1 MLGWGV
7 NSHGQLGLGPSSTA
21 SFVST
26 PQRIPLFNDYTC
38 IQVACSLTHSLFLLR
53 DGTVYSAGNN
63 EYSQLGREGRTT
75 IPGKYLIKIQSEFP
89 FFLMMFFSF
98 LFSYLEKVILPPND
112 DGVQVACGQ
121 YFSMCLTL
129 SGKIVLW
136 GSISGKITNDD
147 GLFYSKPEQ
156 LGGFNDRRVIQIAA
170 GYNHCLGLTDDGTV
184 YAVGLN
190 AHGQLGLGH
199 NKGCRSATPIACLRG
214 SPIVYIACGA
224 YHSVIISK
232 SGTVFTCGLNASGQ
246 LGLSDTDIR
255 VWPSNIKALQ
265 QQKVTY
271 AACGEKHSVVVTVDG
286 GVFSFGSGTYGQL
299 GHNSTNDELLPRK
312 ISELMGSEVTQ
323 IACGRSHTVIFHPNI
338 GQVSAFGLACAGD
351 QDTKITSYITVPQK
365 LPIRFLSYNTMKQ
378 LQKQTLDDNGYL
390 SSRNKSKQ
398 NDTQINQQNIQV
410 IGIYAGGHQ
419 TFVRIS
425 LQAQPPDDYRT
436 YSKNRPILELT
447 LDFAIW
453 LRHAPES
460 TETMKEAKRKLS
472 RMFNSE
478 ACLNGSFL
486 LLPDAHYRTSSNNP
500 GIDIDKVIGVMEKLR
515 SCDPT
520 IQNLLFEHI
529 QSILLSL
536 PETAPCFEALRIYL
550 ILPFC
555 HIFENE
561 DMLETITA
569 PFAQATTRLKQK
581 ADGRVLDYW
590 ILNVGRNFVDRI
602 LELYKPLVIKI
613 IRINPS
619 SSKLAAQQYQVLLKA
634 ILELLKKVHNVSC
647 NMAKPELLAYDA
659 FYMKELND
667 SIDLKKDYNYWRV
680 RQHIGDRSIISF
692 CDYSF
697 LFDLKAKILLL
708 QYHGQLEMQEAI
720 QNAFL
725 HNFQTMFGAH
735 VDTVN
740 PLLVLHI
747 NRKTIVQDTVNQLD
761 KQKEEDFKKP
771 LQVYFNNEEGLDA
784 GGIRKEF
791 FLLLTK
797 EILDPKYGMFIFYE
811 ETNTIWFSEY
821 MIEDIALYKLIGT
834 LCALAIY
841 NLTIIDLPFPLALY
855 KKLLKKGKIDLDDM
869 KSLSPAIYRSLTSVL
884 NYTNNDLETTLCF
897 AFVIERE
904 FYGEKREIELKPG
917 GASIMVN
924 QNNKQEFVDLYID
937 YIFNKSCET
946 QFQAFSAGFRRV
958 INSKPLELFY
968 PDELMSFVV
977 GNTHY
982 DWNEFQKKTE
992 YKGEYHANHPV
1003 IQWFWQVFH
1012 KMSEAEKKKFL
1023 LFLTGSDRVPV
1034 FGWSQTLPMTI
1045 QRSHTDDIHLP
1056 VSHTCFNVLDLP
1068 AYSSKEILKAK
1079 LLEAIQHNQGFNL
1092 V

>member
-1 MLGWGV
+1 MFGWGV
-7 NSHGQLGLGPSSTA
+7 NSHGQLGLGPSSVT
-21 SFVST
+21 SFVSI
-26 PQRIPLFNDYTC
+26 PQRIPFFNDHTC
-38 IQVACSLTHSLFLLR
+38 IQVTCSLTHSLFLLH

-75 IPGKYLIKIQSEFP
+75 IPGKYLIKLNEFT
-89 FFLMMFFSF
+89 FFHCYY
-98 LFSYLEKVILPPND
+98 YLEKVILPQND
-112 DGVQVACGQ
+112 EGVQIACGQ
-121 YFSMCLTL
+121 YFSMCLTTT
-129 SGKIVLW
+129 GRIVIW

-147 GLFYSKPEQ
+147 GLFYNIPEH
-156 LGGFNDRRVIQIAA
+156 LGGFNDRRIIQIAA
-170 GYNHCLGLTDDGTV
+170 GYTHCLGLTDDGTV
-184 YAVGLN
+184 YAAGLN

-199 NKGCRSATPIACLRG
+199 TRDCISATPITCLRG

-224 YHSVIISK
+224 YHSVIVSK
-232 SGTVFTCGLNASGQ
+232 SGTVFACGLNSSGQ
-246 LGLSDTDIR
+246 LGLGDTDSR

-271 AACGEKHSVVVTVDG
+271 AACGEKHSVVVTLDG
-286 GVFSFGSGTYGQL
+286 GVFSFGSGIHGQL

-312 ISELMGSEVTQ
+312 VSELMGSEVTE
-323 IACGRSHTVIFHPNI
+323 IACGRSHTIIFLPNT
-338 GQVSAFGLACAGD
+338 GQVSVFGLACAGT
-351 QDTKITSYITVPQK
+351 QDTKLTSYITIPQK
-365 LPIRFLSYNTMKQ
+365 LPIQFLSYKTMKQ
-378 LQKQTLDDNGYL
+378 LQRQLSDNNGY
-390 SSRNKSKQ
+390 SSPRNTSKQ
-398 NDTQINQQNIQV
+398 GNIQISQQNMQV
-410 IGIYAGGHQ
+410 LGIYAGGHQ

-425 LQAQPPDDYRT
+425 HQAQAPDDYRT
-436 YSKNRPILELT
+436 YYTNRPILELT
-447 LDFAIW
+447 LDFAKW
-453 LRHAPES
+453 LQHAPES
-460 TETMKEAKRKLS
+460 SETMKAAKRKLS
-472 RMFNSE
+472 RMFCSE

-486 LLPDAHYRTSSNNP
+486 ALPDTHFRTSSNNP
-500 GIDIDKVIGVMEKLR
+500 GIDIDQVIAVMEKLR
-515 SCDPT
+515 SCDPA
-520 IQNLLFEHI
+520 IQQLLFEHI

-536 PETAPCFEALRIYL
+536 PETAPCFEALRVYL

-561 DMLETITA
+561 DMLETVTA

-590 ILNVGRNFVDRI
+590 ILNIGRHFVERI

-613 IRINPS
+613 IRINPAS
-619 SSKLAAQQYQVLLKA
+619 LPLAAQQYQILLKA

-647 NMAKPELLAYDA
+647 NMAKPELLGYDA

-667 SIDLKKDYNYWRV
+667 TINLKQDYDYWRA
-680 RQHIGDRSIISF
+680 RGKIGEKKMISF
-692 CDYSF
+692 CDYPF
-697 LFDLKAKILLL
+697 LFDLRAKILLL
-708 QYHGQLEMQEAI
+708 QYNGQLEMQEAI

-725 HNFQTMFGAH
+725 HNFQTMLGAH

-740 PLLVLHI
+740 PVLVLHVD
-747 NRKTIVQDTVNQLD
+747 RKTIVRDTINQLD
-761 KQKEEDFKKP
+761 KLKEEDFKKP
-771 LQVYFNNEEGLDA
+771 LQVYFHNEEGLDA

-797 EILDPKYGMFIFYE
+797 EILDPKYGMFTFYE
-811 ETNTIWFSEY
+811 ETNTIWFSEH
-821 MIEDIALYKLIGT
+821 MTEDEAMYKLIGT
-834 LCALAIY
+834 LCALAVY
-841 NLTIIDLPFPLALY
+841 NITIIDLPFPLALY

-869 KSLSPAIYRSLTSVL
+869 KSLSPTIYQSLKSVL
-884 NYTNNDLETTLCF
+884 NYTADDLETALCF
-897 AFVIERE
+897 TFIIERE
-904 FYGEKREIELKPG
+904 FCDEKSQIELKPG

-937 YIFNKSCET
+937 YIFNKSCEI

-977 GNTHY
+977 GNNHY

-1045 QRSHTDDIHLP
+1045 QRSHIDDIHLP
-1056 VSHTCFNVLDLP
+1056 VSHTCFNILDLP

>member
-1 MLGWGV
+1 MFGWGV
-7 NSHGQLGLGPSSTA
+7 NAYGQLGLGPSSIA
-21 SFVST
+21 SFISV
-26 PQRIPLFNDYTC
+26 PQRILFFNDHTS
-38 IQVACSLTHSLFLLR
+38 IQVACSLTHSLFLLH
-53 DGTVYSAGNN
+53 DSTVYSAGNN
-63 EYSQLGREGRTT
+63 ECLQ
-75 IPGKYLIKIQSEFP
+75 
-89 FFLMMFFSF
+89 
-98 LFSYLEKVILPPND
+98 LEKVILPQND
-112 DGVQVACGQ
+112 EGVQIACGQ
-121 YFSMCLTL
+121 YFSMCLT
-129 SGKIVLW
+129 SNGRIIIW
-136 GSISGKITNDD
+136 GSISGKMTNDD
-147 GLFYSKPEQ
+147 GLFYSKPQYLE
-156 LGGFNDRRVIQIAA
+156 GFNGRRVIQIAA
-170 GYNHCLGLTDDGTV
+170 GYTHCLGLTDDGTV
-184 YAVGLN
+184 YALGLN
-190 AHGQLGLGH
+190 EHGQLGLGH
-199 NKGCRSATPIACLRG
+199 NKDCRGATPIICLRG

-224 YHSVIISK
+224 YHSVIVSK
-232 SGTVFTCGLNASGQ
+232 SGTVFTCGLNSSGQ
-246 LGLSDTDIR
+246 LGVGDTDNR

-271 AACGEKHSVVVTVDG
+271 VACGEKHSVVITLDG
-286 GVFSFGSGTYGQL
+286 GVFTFGSGIHGQL

-312 ISELMGSEVTQ
+312 VSELMGSEVTQ

-338 GQVSAFGLACAGD
+338 GQVSVFGLACAGN
-351 QDTKITSYITVPQK
+351 QDTKITSYITVPQRVSLK
-365 LPIRFLSYNTMKQ
+365 LLPYKTMIQ
-378 LQKQTLDDNGYL
+378 LQRRVSNDNGYT
-390 SSRNKSKQ
+390 SSQYISKQ
-398 NDTQINQQNIQV
+398 NDIQINQQHMQV
-410 IGIYAGGHQ
+410 IGIFAGGHQ
-419 TFVRIS
+419 TFIRIS
-425 LQAQPPDDYRT
+425 HQPQIPDDYRT
-436 YSKNRPILELT
+436 YYGNRPILELT
-447 LDFAIW
+447 FEFAKW
-453 LRHAPES
+453 LHHAPES
-460 TETMKEAKRKLS
+460 LETMNAAKRKLS
-472 RMFNSE
+472 RMFNTE

-486 LLPDAHYRTSSNNP
+486 ASPETHFRTSSNNP
-500 GIDIDKVIGVMEKLR
+500 GIDLDQVINVMEKLR
-515 SCDPT
+515 SCNSE
-520 IQNLLFEHI
+520 IQKLLFEHI

-561 DMLETITA
+561 DMLETVTA
-569 PFAQATTRLKQK
+569 PFAQAATRLKQK

-590 ILNVGRNFVDRI
+590 ILNVGRHFVERI
-602 LELYKPLVIKI
+602 LEVYRPLVIKI
-613 IRINPS
+613 IQSNPAS
-619 SSKLAAQQYQVLLKA
+619 SAVAAQQYQILLKA

-647 NMAKPELLAYDA
+647 NMAKPELLPYDA

-667 SIDLKKDYNYWRV
+667 SINLKQDYDYWQR
-680 RQHIGDRSIISF
+680 RSQTGDRKIISF
-692 CDYSF
+692 CDYPF

-720 QNAFL
+720 QNAFI
-725 HNFQTMFGAH
+725 HNFQTMLGAH

-747 NRKTIVQDTVNQLD
+747 NRKTIVQDTINQLD
-761 KQKEEDFKKP
+761 KQKEENFKKP
-771 LQVYFNNEEGLDA
+771 LQVYFHNEEGLDA

-797 EILDPKYGMFIFYE
+797 EILNPKYGMFTYYE
-811 ETNTIWFSEY
+811 ETNTIWFSDH
-821 MIEDIALYKLIGT
+821 MIEDESMYKLIGT

-841 NLTIIDLPFPLALY
+841 NVTIIDLPFPLALY

-869 KSLSPAIYRSLTSVL
+869 KSLSPSIYQSLKSLL
-884 NYTNNDLETTLCF
+884 NYTEDDLETTLCF
-897 AFVIERE
+897 TFIIERE
-904 FYGEKREIELKPG
+904 FCDEKRQIELKPG

-977 GNTHY
+977 GNTNY

-1012 KMSEAEKKKFL
+1012 KMNETEKKKFL

-1045 QRSHTDDIHLP
+1045 QRSHTDNMHLP
-1056 VSHTCFNVLDLP
+1056 VSHTCFNTLDLP